1 MERKIKTIYDAKI
14 CERKKAKTTK
24 NNHSVYFLRSRAE
37 VVSLLS
43 SLLIYFCICISKI
56 YTYRSGK
63 NMQDPDVHMQV
74 NVKTIEQSLD
84 IVRSLTK
91 VCKILFSHI
100 SI

>member
-1 MERKIKTIYDAKI
+1 
-14 CERKKAKTTK
+14 
-24 NNHSVYFLRSRAE
+24 
-37 VVSLLS
+37 
-43 SLLIYFCICISKI
+43 
-56 YTYRSGK
+56 
-63 NMQDPDVHMQV
+63 MQDPDVHMQV